1 MKLGRKIKMI
11 KVNISQIQ
19 MNIFQV
25 ILNIM
30 NIKNTIK
37 IKKGLK
43 IRMDSLRETHSLKEK
58 VCIINLDLDLI
69 TVIKVI
75 RIKIHLKILWMPNHG
90 NQAILNLIFQMSINT
105 IIIKNNNTKDITQIM
120 KIIKLIFKI

>member
-75 RIKIHLKILWMPNHG
+75 RIKIYLKRLWMPNHG
-90 NQAILNLIFQMSINT
+90 NQVILNLIFKMSINI
-105 IIIKNNNTKDITQIM
+105 IIIKNNNTKDITQS
-120 KIIKLIFKI
+120 